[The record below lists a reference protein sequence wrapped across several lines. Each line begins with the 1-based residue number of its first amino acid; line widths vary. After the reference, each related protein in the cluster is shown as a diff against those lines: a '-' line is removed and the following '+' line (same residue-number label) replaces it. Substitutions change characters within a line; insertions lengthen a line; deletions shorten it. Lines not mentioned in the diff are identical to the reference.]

1 MNAFNDIYKNK
12 NVLITG
18 HTGFKGSWLSL
29 WLSALGAN
37 VTGFSKSVPTKPSN
51 FVSSN
56 LNKSINNVEGD
67 VLNFELLVKIL
78 ELEQPDFIF
87 HLAAQSLVKDSYVN
101 PMNTWNTNTI
111 GTLTLLEAVR
121 QSGIRTKMILITSDK
136 CYDNVEWIWGYR
148 ENDRLGGPDPY
159 SASKGAAELVIS
171 SYHRSYFNSG
181 DVSIASARAGNVIGG
196 GDWASDRI
204 VPDCMKAWSKDKV
217 VDLRKPNATRP
228 WQHVLEPLSGY
239 LVLGEKLS
247 SMPALNG
254 ESYNFGPNANNTQ
267 SVLELVEEVSK
278 YWSSA
283 RYSDVSDGYEGPYE
297 SGLLK
302 LNCDKALHDLSW
314 NAVLEFSDT
323 VRLTS
328 KWYRS
333 FYEDVDARMDVICI
347 DQIKEYCEIA
357 RTFGMKWAN

>member
-1 MNAFNDIYKNK
+1 MNAFNDIYRNK

-37 VTGFSKSVPTKPSN
+37 VTGFSKSVPTEPSN
-51 FVSSN
+51 FVACN
-56 LNKSINNVEGD
+56 LKESINNVEGD
-67 VLNFELLVKIL
+67 ILDFELLGKIL

-87 HLAAQSLVKDSYVN
+87 HLAAQSLVKESYVN
-101 PMNTWNTNTI
+101 PLNTWNTNTI

-121 QSGIRTKMILITSDK
+121 QSGIKTKIILITSDK
-136 CYDNVEWIWGYR
+136 CYDNVEWLWGYR

-171 SYHRSYFNSG
+171 SYHRSFFSSG
-181 DVSIASARAGNVIGG
+181 DVSIVSARAGNVIGG

-204 VPDCMKAWSKDKV
+204 VPDCVKAWSNEQI

-239 LVLGEKLS
+239 LVLGEMLS
-247 SMPALNG
+247 SQPALNG

-267 SVLELVEEVSK
+267 SVLELVDEVAK

-283 RYSDVSDGYEGPYE
+283 KYNDVSDGYEGPYE

-314 NAVLEFSDT
+314 HAVLDFSAT
-323 VRLTS
+323 VRLTAT
-328 KWYRS
+328 WYRS
-333 FYEDVDARMDVICI
+333 YYEDLDANMGVICTG
-347 DQIKEYCEIA
+347 QIEEYCNIA
-357 RTFGMKWAN
+357 RISGAKWAN

>member
-1 MNAFNDIYKNK
+1 MNEFNDIYRNK
-12 NVLITG
+12 NVLVTG
-18 HTGFKGSWLSL
+18 HTGFKGAWLSL
-29 WLSALGAN
+29 WLSTLGAN
-37 VTGFSKSVPTKPSN
+37 VTGFSKSVPTEPSN
-51 FVSSN
+51 FVASN
-56 LNKSINNVEGD
+56 LKESINHVEGD
-67 VLNFELLVKIL
+67 ILDFELLGKIL

-87 HLAAQSLVKDSYVN
+87 HLAAQSLVKESYVN

-121 QSGIRTKMILITSDK
+121 QSGIKTKIILITSDK
-136 CYDNVEWIWGYR
+136 CYDNVEWLWGYR

-171 SYHRSYFNSG
+171 SYHRSFFSSG
-181 DVSIASARAGNVIGG
+181 DVSIVSARAGNVIGG

-204 VPDCMKAWSKDKV
+204 VPDCMKAWSKEEV

-247 SMPALNG
+247 SIPALNG

-267 SVLELVEEVSK
+267 SVLELVEEVAK

-283 RYSDVSDGYEGPYE
+283 RYNDVSDGYEGPYE

-323 VRLTS
+323 VRLTA

-333 FYEDVDARMDVICI
+333 FYEDVDARMDVICT
-347 DQIKEYCEIA
+347 DQIKEYTEIA
-357 RTFGMKWAN
+357 RTSGMTWAN

>member
-1 MNAFNDIYKNK
+1 
-12 NVLITG
+12 
-18 HTGFKGSWLSL
+18 
-29 WLSALGAN
+29 
-37 VTGFSKSVPTKPSN
+37 
-51 FVSSN
+51 
-56 LNKSINNVEGD
+56 
-67 VLNFELLVKIL
+67 
-78 ELEQPDFIF
+78 
-87 HLAAQSLVKDSYVN
+87 
-101 PMNTWNTNTI
+101 
-111 GTLTLLEAVR
+111 
-121 QSGIRTKMILITSDK
+121 
-136 CYDNVEWIWGYR
+136 
-148 ENDRLGGPDPY
+148 
-159 SASKGAAELVIS
+159 
-171 SYHRSYFNSG
+171 
-181 DVSIASARAGNVIGG
+181 
-196 GDWASDRI
+196 
-204 VPDCMKAWSKDKV
+204 MKAWSKEEV

-267 SVLELVEEVSK
+267 SVLELVDEVAK

-283 RYSDVSDGYEGPYE
+283 RYNDVSDGYEGPYE

-323 VRLTS
+323 VRLTA

-347 DQIKEYCEIA
+347 DQIKEYSEIA
-357 RTFGMKWAN
+357 RTYGMTWAN